1 MRRRDRVM
9 YNIIKASDEEKQI
22 LFQNTAEKMKMH
34 PAIIEKDFWVVTLLD
49 YLFHICPWKHAFTF
63 KGGTSLSKGYQ
74 LIKRFSED
82 IDLILD
88 WRVLGYGENEP
99 WEERSKSKQEQFNK
113 EANQKAEIFLRE
125 QLLPVLQKELSEYF
139 SIEANVYIDEDD
151 AQTINFQYPQLYTN
165 QSILQVVR
173 LEIGAL
179 AAWTPAASVSIQSY
193 VAECYGDIFQK
204 KTTEILTVRP
214 ERTFWE
220 KATILHHEANRPEN
234 SLMPSRYSR
243 HYYDLYCM
251 LNSGVKETALK
262 NIDLLYKVVE
272 FKQKFY
278 PRNWAHY
285 EDAKPGTL
293 KLCVPEYRITELEKD
308 YQQMKEMLYGNIPEF
323 GTILNDIRILEKAIN
338 QIK

>member
-1 MRRRDRVM
+1 M
-9 YNIIKASDEEKQI
+9 YDIIKASNEEKQI

-34 PAIIEKDFWVVTLLD
+34 PAIIEKDFWVVMLLD
-49 YLFHICPWKHAFTF
+49 YLFHVCPWKHAFTF

-74 LIKRFSED
+74 LINRFSED

-113 EANQKAEIFLRE
+113 EANQKAEIFLRDE
-125 QLLPVLQKELSEYF
+125 LLPVLQKELSEYF

-204 KTTEILTVRP
+204 KTTEILTVKP

-234 SLMPSRYSR
+234 SLMPPRYSR

-285 EDAKPGTL
+285 EEARPGTL

-308 YQQMKEMLYGNIPEF
+308 YQQMKEMLYGDIPEF
-323 GTILNDIRILEKAIN
+323 GTILNDIRILEEIIN

>member
-1 MRRRDRVM
+1 M

-74 LIKRFSED
+74 LINRFSED

>member
-1 MRRRDRVM
+1 M
-9 YNIIKASDEEKQI
+9 YNIIKASNAEKQI

-34 PAIIEKDFWVVTLLD
+34 PAIIEKDFWVVALLD

>member
-1 MRRRDRVM
+1 M
-9 YNIIKASDEEKQI
+9 YNIIKASNEEKQI

-34 PAIIEKDFWVVTLLD
+34 PAIIEKDFWVVALLD
-49 YLFHICPWKHAFTF
+49 YLFHICPWQHAFTF

-74 LIKRFSED
+74 LINRFSED

-88 WRVLGYGENEP
+88 WRVLGYGKNEP

-151 AQTINFQYPQLYTN
+151 AQTINFQYPQLYSN

-179 AAWTPAASVSIQSY
+179 AAWTPATSVSIQSY
-193 VAECYGDIFQK
+193 VAECYGYIFQK

-234 SLMPSRYSR
+234 SLMPPRYSR

-293 KLCVPEYRITELEKD
+293 KLCVPEYRIAELEKD
-308 YQQMKEMLYGNIPEF
+308 YQQMKEMLYGDIPDFAIVLKEL
-323 GTILNDIRILEKAIN
+323 ISLEYEIN
-338 QIK
+338 QIEV

>member
-1 MRRRDRVM
+1 M

-34 PAIIEKDFWVVTLLD
+34 PAIIEKDFWVVALLD

>member
-1 MRRRDRVM
+1 M

-34 PAIIEKDFWVVTLLD
+34 PAIIEKDFWVVALLD

-204 KTTEILTVRP
+204 KTTEILTVKP

-234 SLMPSRYSR
+234 SLMPPRYSR

-308 YQQMKEMLYGNIPEF
+308 YQQMKEMLYGDIPEF

>member
-1 MRRRDRVM
+1 M
-9 YNIIKASDEEKQI
+9 YNIVKASDEEKQI
-22 LFQNTAEKMKMH
+22 LFQNTAEKMNLH
-34 PAIIEKDFWVVTLLD
+34 PAIIEKDFWVVMLLD

-74 LIKRFSED
+74 LINRFSED

-88 WRVLGYGENEP
+88 WRVLGYRENEP

-113 EANQKAEIFLRE
+113 EANQKAEVFLRE
-125 QLLPVLQKELSEYF
+125 QLLPVLQKDLSEYF
-139 SIEANVYIDEDD
+139 AIEANVYIDEDD
-151 AQTINFQYPQLYTN
+151 SQTINFQYPQLYTN

-173 LEIGAL
+173 LEIGSL
-179 AAWTPAASVSIQSY
+179 AAWTPAKEVPIQSY
-193 VAECYGDIFQK
+193 VAECYGSIFQK
-204 KTTEILTVRP
+204 KETEILTVKP

-234 SLMPSRYSR
+234 SVMPPRYSR

-251 LNSGVKETALK
+251 LQSDVKALALG
-262 NIDLLYKVVE
+262 NLELLDKVVT

-285 EDAKPGTL
+285 EEAKPGTL
-293 KLCVPEYRITELEKD
+293 KLCVPEYRIATLEKD
-308 YQQMKEMLYGNIPEF
+308 YQQMKEMLYGDIPDF
-323 GTILNDIRILEKAIN
+323 TVILKALKDLEQEIN
-338 QIK
+338 KIEEYEL

>member
-1 MRRRDRVM
+1 M
-9 YNIIKASDEEKQI
+9 YNIIKASNAEKQI

-34 PAIIEKDFWVVTLLD
+34 PAIIEKDFWVVALLD

-234 SLMPSRYSR
+234 SLMPPRYSR

-308 YQQMKEMLYGNIPEF
+308 YQQMKEMLYGDIPEF
-323 GTILNDIRILEKAIN
+323 GTILNDIRILEEIIN

>member
-1 MRRRDRVM
+1 M

-34 PAIIEKDFWVVTLLD
+34 PAIIEKDFWVVALLD

-204 KTTEILTVRP
+204 KTTEILTVKP

-234 SLMPSRYSR
+234 SLMPPRYSR

-308 YQQMKEMLYGNIPEF
+308 YQQMKEMLYGDIPEF
-323 GTILNDIRILEKAIN
+323 GTILNDIRILEEIIN

>member
-1 MRRRDRVM
+1 M
-9 YNIIKASDEEKQI
+9 YDIIKASNEEKQI

-34 PAIIEKDFWVVTLLD
+34 PAIIEKDFWVVMLLD
-49 YLFHICPWKHAFTF
+49 YLFHVCPWKHAFTF

-74 LIKRFSED
+74 LINRFSED

-88 WRVLGYGENEP
+88 WRVLGYGETEP
-99 WEERSKSKQEQFNK
+99 WKERSKSKQEQFNK
-113 EANQKAEIFLRE
+113 EANQKAEIFLRDE
-125 QLLPVLQKELSEYF
+125 LLPVLQKELSEYF

-193 VAECYGDIFQK
+193 VAECYGDVFQK
-204 KTTEILTVRP
+204 KTTEILTVKP

-234 SLMPSRYSR
+234 SLMPPRYSR

-308 YQQMKEMLYGNIPEF
+308 YQQMKEMLYGDIPEF
-323 GTILNDIRILEKAIN
+323 GTILNDIRILEEIIN

>member
-1 MRRRDRVM
+1 M

-34 PAIIEKDFWVVTLLD
+34 PAIIEKDFWVVALLD

-234 SLMPSRYSR
+234 SLMPPRYSR

-285 EDAKPGTL
+285 DDAKPGTL

-308 YQQMKEMLYGNIPEF
+308 YQKMKEMLYGDIPEF
-323 GTILNDIRILEKAIN
+323 RTILDDIRILEKAIN

>member
-1 MRRRDRVM
+1 M

-204 KTTEILTVRP
+204 KTTEILTVKP

>member
-1 MRRRDRVM
+1 M
-9 YNIIKASDEEKQI
+9 YNIVKASDEEKQI
-22 LFQNTAEKMKMH
+22 LFQNTAEKMNLH
-34 PAIIEKDFWVVTLLD
+34 PAIIEKDFWVVMLLE

-74 LIKRFSED
+74 LINRFSED

-113 EANQKAEIFLRE
+113 EANQKAEVFLRE
-125 QLLPVLQKELSEYF
+125 QLLPVLQKDLSEYF
-139 SIEANVYIDEDD
+139 AIDARVYIDEED

-173 LEIGAL
+173 LEIGSL
-179 AAWTPAASVSIQSY
+179 AAWTPATVVSIRSY
-193 VAECYGDIFQK
+193 VAECYGSIFQK
-204 KTTEILTVRP
+204 KETEILTVKP

-234 SLMPSRYSR
+234 SLMPPRYSR

-262 NIDLLYKVVE
+262 NIDLLNKVVE

-285 EDAKPGTL
+285 EEAKPGTL
-293 KLCVPEYRITELEKD
+293 KLCVPEYRVAELDKD
-308 YQQMKEMLYGNIPEF
+308 YQQMKEMLYGDIPDF
-323 GTILNDIRILEKAIN
+323 AAILKGLETLEHEIN
-338 QIK
+338 QIEV

>member
-1 MRRRDRVM
+1 M

>member
-214 ERTFWE
+214 FAQNFI
-220 KATILHHEANRPEN
+220 KTI
-234 SLMPSRYSR
+234 
-243 HYYDLYCM
+243 
-251 LNSGVKETALK
+251 
-262 NIDLLYKVVE
+262 I
-272 FKQKFY
+272 
-278 PRNWAHY
+278 
-285 EDAKPGTL
+285 
-293 KLCVPEYRITELEKD
+293 
-308 YQQMKEMLYGNIPEF
+308 
-323 GTILNDIRILEKAIN
+323 AI
-338 QIK
+338 

>member
-1 MRRRDRVM
+1 M

-34 PAIIEKDFWVVTLLD
+34 PAIIEKDFWVVALLD

-204 KTTEILTVRP
+204 KTTEILTVKP

-234 SLMPSRYSR
+234 SLMPPRYSR

>member
-1 MRRRDRVM
+1 M
-9 YNIIKASDEEKQI
+9 YDIIKASNEEKQI

-34 PAIIEKDFWVVTLLD
+34 PAIIEKDFWVVMLLD
-49 YLFHICPWKHAFTF
+49 YLFHVCPWKHAFTF

-74 LIKRFSED
+74 LINRFSED

-113 EANQKAEIFLRE
+113 EANQKAEIFLRDE
-125 QLLPVLQKELSEYF
+125 LLPVLQKELSEYF

-204 KTTEILTVRP
+204 KTTEILTVKP

-234 SLMPSRYSR
+234 SLIPPRYSR

-262 NIDLLYKVVE
+262 NIDLLYKVME

-308 YQQMKEMLYGNIPEF
+308 YQQMKEMLYGDIPEF
-323 GTILNDIRILEKAIN
+323 GTILNDIRILEEIIN